1 MSPRICLVATIPGAE
16 HGDLLAARL
25 RGLLD
30 GGWDA
35 RLLCEAERWT
45 RVPAFDDPALAPSVE
60 LMRGRDWYPP
70 PRSLLGRPRGL
81 VHYLGAK
88 GDTGAF
94 DQRLLKL
101 RPDLIHFHSV
111 ASASNAMRLKRILD
125 CRVAVS
131 FHADGRDLD
140 HPDLEA
146 LWEGADLL
154 VFPDAALRDRAIALG
169 CPPEGAEV
177 LPIPLRSP
185 KPAMDGRRPES
196 GRLRIISAG
205 PLTWEQGFE
214 HSVHAVRLLL
224 DMGIGCEYRI
234 LGEGEHL
241 DAVAFARHQLDLA
254 GNVELVSPNG
264 GYPLEEELRA
274 ADAFVDP
281 AVTHTTPLAPLA
293 MAHAAGVPFV
303 ATDRDGLPKDG
314 GITVPRRNPKEIAGA
329 LATLAADPALRE
341 RMGKAS
347 QISMAEYPTFED
359 HVLRLE
365 ELYRRVLV

>member
-1 MSPRICLVATIPGAE
+1 MRPRICLVATTAAAE

-30 GGWDA
+30 GDWEA
-35 RLLCEAERWT
+35 RLLCEGERWT

-60 LMRGRDWYPP
+60 LMPERDWYPP
-70 PRSLLGRPRGL
+70 PRSLLGRPGGL
-81 VHYLGAK
+81 ARYLGAK
-88 GDTGAF
+88 GETGTF
-94 DQRLLKL
+94 DQSLLKL
-101 RPDLIHFHSV
+101 RPDLIHFQSV
-111 ASASNAMRLKRILD
+111 ASARKAMRLKRLLD

-131 FHADGRDLD
+131 FRADGRGLD
-140 HPDLEA
+140 DPDLKT
-146 LWEGADLL
+146 LWEGGDLL
-154 VFPDAALRDRAIALG
+154 VFPDAALRDRAIARG
-169 CPPEGAEV
+169 CPPERAEV
-177 LPIPLRSP
+177 LPIPLRSL
-185 KPAMDGRRPES
+185 KPAMDGHRPKS
-196 GRLRIISAG
+196 GRLRVISAG

-224 DMGIGCEYRI
+224 DMGIDCQYRI

-241 DAVAFARHQLDLA
+241 DAVGFARHQLDLA
-254 GNVELVSPNG
+254 ENVDLVSPNG

-281 AVTHTTPLAPLA
+281 AVTDTTPPASLA
-293 MAHAAGVPFV
+293 MAHAAGIPFV

-314 GITVPRRNPKEIAGA
+314 GITVPRRNPGEIAGA

-347 QISMAEYPTFED
+347 QVSMREYPTFED
-359 HVLRLE
+359 HMLRLE
-365 ELYRRVLV
+365 ELYRRLLA